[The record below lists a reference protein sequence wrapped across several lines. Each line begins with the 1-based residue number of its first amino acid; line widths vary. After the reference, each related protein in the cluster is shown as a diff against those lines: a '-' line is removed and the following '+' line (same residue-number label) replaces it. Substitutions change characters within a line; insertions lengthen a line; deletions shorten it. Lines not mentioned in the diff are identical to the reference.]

1 MGEHQHDL
9 VIRGATVFD
18 GTGAEG
24 VVADVAVD
32 GDRITTVGEVSG
44 PGRREVN
51 GAGRALAPGFID
63 VHTHDDWALLVAPEL
78 EFKIAQGCTT
88 VVTGNCGFGPAPR
101 TDVAFGPSTFDR
113 MGEFLAA
120 IAEAGPAVNVAAL
133 AGHGSIRAA
142 VIGTKT
148 PRHADAGER
157 ARMAELLAGALDDG
171 AIGMS
176 TGLAYEPGRYAH
188 PDEIAELAAHV
199 AAVGGIYTTHMR
211 NESEALLDS
220 IDEAIAVGRASGVK
234 VQISHL
240 KANGSAN
247 WGQARAALDRIE
259 HAQHHGVDVMAD
271 QYPYTRGSTMLEQV
285 LTAGAFDGRSAF
297 GSLRGD
303 QVLIA
308 AAPRR
313 PEWEGRTIAELAAEH
328 GVSDKAAA
336 EMVVDALGRSCFVVL
351 DTMSEDDVQLIM
363 RHPSVIIGSDGIA
376 AGDKPH
382 PRLAHT
388 FPRVLGTYAR
398 QLGVLGLA
406 DAVHRMTGASAR
418 RFGLVDRGEVRPGA
432 FADLVL
438 FDPATIVDTGTYAEP
453 LTAPVGIDEV
463 WVNGTSVVRDGTV
476 TSTARGAGHVL
487 RRS

>member
-1 MGEHQHDL
+1 MADHDL

-18 GTGAEG
+18 GTGAPG
-24 VVADVAVD
+24 VVVDVAVD
-32 GDRITTVGEVSG
+32 ADRVVAVGDAVG
-44 PGRREVN
+44 PGRREVAA
-51 GAGRALAPGFID
+51 AGLALTPGFID
-63 VHTHDDWALLVAPEL
+63 VHTHDDWALLLDPEL
-78 EFKIAQGCTT
+78 RFKTAQGVTT

-113 MGEFLAA
+113 MSEFFVAVA
-120 IAEAGPAVNVAAL
+120 DAGPAVNVAGL
-133 AGHGSIRAA
+133 AGHGSLRAA
-142 VIGTKT
+142 VMGARTA
-148 PRHADAGER
+148 READVGER
-157 ARMAELLAGALDDG
+157 ARMAALLDAALDDG

-188 PDEIAELAAHV
+188 PDEIAALAGLV
-199 AAVGGIYTTHMR
+199 AARGGIYTTHMR
-211 NESEALLDS
+211 NESAGLLDS
-220 IDEAIAVGRASGVK
+220 IDEAVAVGRVSGVK

-240 KANGSAN
+240 KANGADQ

-259 HAQHHGVDVMAD
+259 AAQERGVDVMAD
-271 QYPYTRGSTMLEQV
+271 QYPYTRGSTLLEQILV
-285 LTAGAFDGRSAF
+285 AGAFDGGGAF
-297 GSLRGD
+297 GTLRGE
-303 QVLIA
+303 QVLVA

-313 PEWEGRTIAELAAEH
+313 PEWEGRTLAELAAEH
-328 GVSDKAAA
+328 GVGDRAMA
-336 EMVVDALGRSCFVVL
+336 ETIVGELGRSCFVVL

-363 RHPSVIIGSDGIA
+363 RHPSVLFGSDGIA

-398 QLGVLGLA
+398 QLGVLGMA

-438 FDPATIVDTGTYAEP
+438 FDPATILDTGTYAEP
-453 LTAPVGIDEV
+453 LTPPVGIREV
-463 WVNGTSVVRDGTV
+463 WVNGVSL
-476 TSTARGAGHVL
+476 AGGSRPGRVL
-487 RRS
+487 RRA